1 MQNSFDNSKALYKVR
16 SGITYEL
23 DTACGKLYITC
34 NNFKVTQTDNDTVL
48 LKEVFIRLG
57 KAGGCAMALTE
68 SLGKMISQ
76 FLKLGGDPNDILKQL
91 AGVSCHQAGS
101 KPSCVSAVAEIIR
114 EHIGGNNAQS

>member
-34 NNFKVTQTDNDTVL
+34 NDTPMR
-48 LKEVFIRLG
+48 EVFIRLG

-101 KPSCVSAVAEIIR
+101 KPSCVSAVAEIIK
-114 EHIGGNNAQS
+114 EHIGGKQCTDADTL